1 MPVQRGGQVLRVQ
14 GRVWADS
21 GFGLEVVNGASGDG
35 EVRWFGSRSIILGQV
50 LIAER
55 IAGNDD
61 GLRNYGGDEAR
72 LDACAGLAT
81 LAPGFFSTPGPARSK
96 TSPASMDSPSKAVVC
111 SATQLGS
118 HPRCVFL
125 DHGAP

>member
-61 GLRNYGGDEAR
+61 GLGNYGGDEAR

-81 LAPGFFSTPGPARSK
+81 LAPGFFHAR
-96 TSPASMDSPSKAVVC
+96 TSAEQNVACFNGFSLQGC
-111 SATQLGS
+111 YRATS
-118 HPRCVFL
+118 
-125 DHGAP
+125 